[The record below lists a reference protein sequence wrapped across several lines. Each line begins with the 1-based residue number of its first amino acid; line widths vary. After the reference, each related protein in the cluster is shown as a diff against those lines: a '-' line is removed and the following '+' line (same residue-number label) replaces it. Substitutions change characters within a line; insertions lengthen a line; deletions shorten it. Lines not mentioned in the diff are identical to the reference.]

1 MANGTVMLCGHCRR
15 PIIQGV
21 GMSVYAGGQCFH
33 YECARSPYATN
44 ETYKPIEQAL
54 KEKNGN

>member
-1 MANGTVMLCGHCRR
+1 MANGTVTLCGHCRR
-15 PIIQGV
+15 PIIYGV

-54 KEKNGN
+54 KDKNT

>member
-1 MANGTVMLCGHCRR
+1 MCNGTVILCGHCRR

-21 GMSVYAGGQCFH
+21 GMSVHAGGQSFH

-44 ETYKPIEQAL
+44 EQAL
-54 KEKNGN
+54 KEKNNE